1 MTEKK
6 IIERHFSDTSQV
18 WRDRIYKAKE
28 TQRWWEYFDKQ
39 YRFDYVVSMITS
51 IPYPARVLD
60 IGCGAGQ
67 LIPVLAE
74 MGHVVDANDISQ
86 NMVNLA
92 KTLCKK
98 TGVKANIKLGDCEN
112 LDYGDNSFDVV
123 VAMGV
128 IEYMDEDPPILGEI
142 FRVLKPGGSVIITCR
157 NARCGPIKWRTL
169 WLFLIGKMKDSSYQ
183 PISRQHDPRQL
194 RIMSEQL
201 SFKTAQEQYCHY
213 HAVPAPFSHVWPFSW
228 IQAVLGKSMESF
240 FKNNPV
246 PWLASTYI
254 LKCEKL

>member
-1 MTEKK
+1 MTGKK

-28 TQRWWEYFDKQ
+28 TQHWWEYFDKQ
-39 YRFDYVVSMITS
+39 YRFDYVVSMIAS
-51 IPYPARVLD
+51 LPYPARILA

-74 MGHVVDANDISQ
+74 MGYVVDVNDISQ

-92 KTLCKK
+92 KALCKK

-128 IEYMDEDPPILGEI
+128 IEYMDEDSPILGADKCSPHYFSQSQSLANQNFSHKQTLRPCARWNNYI
-142 FRVLKPGGSVIITCR
+142 HPGNILENHI
-157 NARCGPIKWRTL
+157 W
-169 WLFLIGKMKDSSYQ
+169 SY
-183 PISRQHDPRQL
+183 D
-194 RIMSEQL
+194 
-201 SFKTAQEQYCHY
+201 KTDVKY
-213 HAVPAPFSHVWPFSW
+213 AVPNGSKFSFS
-228 IQAVLGKSMESF
+228 KR
-240 FKNNPV
+240 
-246 PWLASTYI
+246 
-254 LKCEKL
+254 

>member
-74 MGHVVDANDISQ
+74 MGYAVDAND
-86 NMVNLA
+86 
-92 KTLCKK
+92 
-98 TGVKANIKLGDCEN
+98 
-112 LDYGDNSFDVV
+112 
-123 VAMGV
+123 
-128 IEYMDEDPPILGEI
+128 
-142 FRVLKPGGSVIITCR
+142 
-157 NARCGPIKWRTL
+157 
-169 WLFLIGKMKDSSYQ
+169 
-183 PISRQHDPRQL
+183 
-194 RIMSEQL
+194 
-201 SFKTAQEQYCHY
+201 
-213 HAVPAPFSHVWPFSW
+213 
-228 IQAVLGKSMESF
+228 
-240 FKNNPV
+240 
-246 PWLASTYI
+246 
-254 LKCEKL
+254 